1 MLTALTARKEA
12 LLEKL
17 KERTEE
23 LKALCVQEA
32 VGSDKHTTSPH
43 NFHTYYRNHVVRIG
57 HQLEDFLL
65 VDLITIDYHK
75 TKTNIITTANE
86 RKGKYYQR
94 PMRTWM

>member
-32 VGSDKHTTSPH
+32 VGSDSIQLLLTISIH
-43 NFHTYYRNHVVRIG
+43 NIATM
-57 HQLEDFLL
+57 L
-65 VDLITIDYHK
+65 
-75 TKTNIITTANE
+75 
-86 RKGKYYQR
+86 
-94 PMRTWM
+94 

>member
-23 LKALCVQEA
+23 LKSLCVQEA

-43 NFHTYYRNHVVRIG
+43 NFYT
-57 HQLEDFLL
+57 
-65 VDLITIDYHK
+65 
-75 TKTNIITTANE
+75 
-86 RKGKYYQR
+86 
-94 PMRTWM
+94 

>member
-1 MLTALTARKEA
+1 MLNMSIHWICVKRSLIFTGENVSSLSKAAEREMLTALAARKEA

-43 NFHTYYRNHVVRIG
+43 NFHT
-57 HQLEDFLL
+57 
-65 VDLITIDYHK
+65 
-75 TKTNIITTANE
+75 
-86 RKGKYYQR
+86 
-94 PMRTWM
+94 